1 MNRFEDCLNRIALL
15 DQADRLLSELRVYS
29 HKVPVREAI
38 AQHRALLSEARRH
51 LDSARSVR
59 QAA

>member
-1 MNRFEDCLNRIALL
+1 MNRFDECLNRIALL
-15 DQADRLLSELRVYS
+15 DQADRILSDLRVYS

-51 LDSARSVR
+51 LDSAQSLC